1 MEKRRIEPENPRSY
15 TVCRAQQKGL
25 SVADDVM
32 VVEDLPSLCCTDEE
46 ADTRLVWHVNICV
59 KIRRDRSSLDPQI
72 QMSLLFCFDV
82 K

>member
-32 VVEDLPSLCCTDEE
+32 VVEDVPSLCCTDEE
-46 ADTRLVWHVNICV
+46 LTPDLYG
-59 KIRRDRSSLDPQI
+59 
-72 QMSLLFCFDV
+72 MSTYV
-82 K
+82 